1 MEGSGGGGMA
11 CQNIPGEGEPVLW
24 LRGGADCGQ
33 ETAEMGAQTC
43 DQRRSVG
50 TVGWSTGGGG
60 GEARCG
66 ISKKYVKWW

>member
-1 MEGSGGGGMA
+1 M
-11 CQNIPGEGEPVLW
+11 LR

-43 DQRRSVG
+43 DRRRSVG